1 MGAHQLPRDIFG
13 IDTFGRN
20 SHCISMNAILSEKGQ
35 ITIPKAIRE
44 KLGLLPGA
52 VLEFDAI
59 KGQLVARKK
68 LAHDVFKKW
77 RGRGKLPK
85 GMTVETYLKRARDA
99 HGHR

>member
-1 MGAHQLPRDIFG
+1 MD
-13 IDTFGRN
+13 
-20 SHCISMNAILSEKGQ
+20 AILSEKGQ

-44 KLGLLPGA
+44 KLGLLPGV

-68 LAHDVFKKW
+68 ISHDVFKKW

-85 GMTVETYLKRARDA
+85 KMTVETYLKRARDA
-99 HGHR
+99 HGR